1 METHSAHE
9 ILVKLEAACEGELP
23 RFTEP
28 TRDAIREKRQ
38 ATEKEAMRPKDSKK
52 SQRKARRPPIKRP
65 VDMELLAVLAK
76 AEEISLGEQGN
87 SPAWSAYATT
97 QKPIAPTAKDK
108 PSQKD
113 MPENK

>member
-38 ATEKEAMRPKDSKK
+38 GM
-52 SQRKARRPPIKRP
+52 
-65 VDMELLAVLAK
+65 
-76 AEEISLGEQGN
+76 
-87 SPAWSAYATT
+87 
-97 QKPIAPTAKDK
+97 
-108 PSQKD
+108 
-113 MPENK
+113 